1 MRATLACLA
10 LTCLLLFCASALASP
25 PPDYSMTTE
34 YRNPDGTVTHVTRD
48 YLRDGVMHRREHIG
62 GVELHLEAH
71 VESEV
76 QLDSDDKDLA
86 TTEELAAT
94 TVQLP
99 LHAEPYLV
107 TIDRSDL
114 DIGWTLDT
122 ESLTYDEHAV
132 DPQMFSWSVDIT
144 FREGYER
151 VKIGETSVLGYEC
164 DIYDVTQTVVT
175 ETAGTITYTNI
186 VTVARDLNVVL
197 KTELLINGVP
207 FQATVVT
214 QFSLEKPD
222 ESLFVVPAGYSK
234 R

>member
-1 MRATLACLA
+1 M
-10 LTCLLLFCASALASP
+10 
-25 PPDYSMTTE
+25 
-34 YRNPDGTVTHVTRD
+34 
-48 YLRDGVMHRREHIG
+48 
-62 GVELHLEAH
+62 
-71 VESEV
+71 
-76 QLDSDDKDLA
+76 
-86 TTEELAAT
+86 
-94 TVQLP
+94 
-99 LHAEPYLV
+99 
-107 TIDRSDL
+107 
-114 DIGWTLDT
+114 
-122 ESLTYDEHAV
+122 TYDEHAV
-132 DPQMFSWSVDIT
+132 DPQMFSWALTSR
-144 FREGYER
+144 FGKAMK